1 VHRRTRKSARA
12 GRMACDLA
20 PSVSGGLAAA
30 DAPRAQTPIHRV
42 SVIQSRAGTSAALD
56 RGKTNAL
63 VMRTASFIV
72 AKNPSLTHLSLLK
85 MDRTTRI
92 AGHPTVLIGGRFTAV
107 GGPVQALVYRVAISG
122 PRLRVTAS
130 LSLSQHSRADQSH
143 SGHQKETLLAPAP
156 RNFT

>member
-1 VHRRTRKSARA
+1 MHMRTRKSARA

-20 PSVSGGLAAA
+20 PSVSGGLTAARWGGA
-30 DAPRAQTPIHRV
+30 VQTPIHRV

-85 MDRTTRI
+85 MDRAAGI
-92 AGHPTVLIGGRFTAV
+92 AGITTVLIGGRLTAL
-107 GGPVQALVYRVAISG
+107 GGPVQALVYRGAIMGPGRRVA
-122 PRLRVTAS
+122 AS
-130 LSLSQHSRADQSH
+130 LSLSRSRADQCH
-143 SGHQKETLLAPAP
+143 NGHQKEKYYD
-156 RNFT
+156 